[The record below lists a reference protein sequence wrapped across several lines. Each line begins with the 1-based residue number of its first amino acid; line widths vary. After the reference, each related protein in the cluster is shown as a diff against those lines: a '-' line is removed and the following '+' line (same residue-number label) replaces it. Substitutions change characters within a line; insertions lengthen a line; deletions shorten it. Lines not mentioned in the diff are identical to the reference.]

1 MTHNKQRKRAHMLK
15 GVFRGKHDMRM
26 KQLQALTNELLS
38 FCYLVLDIGLV
49 VIIVRDEGQ
58 KAG

>member
-1 MTHNKQRKRAHMLK
+1 
-15 GVFRGKHDMRM
+15 MRM

-38 FCYLVLDIGLV
+38 FCYLVLDLGLV